1 MPLGAPNHRCYSS
14 RMNDSPEAPESTPF
28 DEAGEVPERAL
39 RIYARLWQFE
49 TWLRRMVYVELRAL
63 LGNDWSKSI
72 APNDKAFDSDKYLK
86 HMPTPEM
93 NALSYAPLSQ
103 LTKLVG
109 ENWQCFEPYLP
120 PRPLWDAK
128 LAEIAQIRHRIAHF
142 RIGHVDDHARL
153 LQFLRDIDKG
163 FWTFCTSYNDADP
176 ILPQSDDPVTTHF
189 LSLDPLPWSEIQ
201 PGKWARIGHVDK
213 SPVVGMTVQ
222 VLTRPWAAPTRQV
235 DGTPGHLYDFALM
248 AHERKF
254 DYGRLLEATRRLH
267 PDLVHVCL
275 DTFED
280 TLRLTIPTVLGS
292 AAVIALMEEVLERA
306 RSHVGR
312 SRNPVAPDAERIAA
326 EWPEY
331 VLGPKD
337 ALTFLAPDMPCSFF
351 NV

>member
-1 MPLGAPNHRCYSS
+1 
-14 RMNDSPEAPESTPF
+14 MNESPETPESTPC
-28 DEAGEVPERAL
+28 DETGEVPERAL
-39 RIYARLWQFE
+39 RIYACLWQFE

-63 LGNDWSKSI
+63 LGNSWSKSI
-72 APNDKAFDSDKYLK
+72 QPNAKAFENDKYLK

-103 LTKLVG
+103 LTRLVG

-142 RIGHVDDHARL
+142 RVGHADDHPRL
-153 LQFLRDIDKG
+153 LQFLRDIDRG

-176 ILPQSDDPVTTHF
+176 ILPQSDDPVTLHF
-189 LSLDPLPWSEIQ
+189 LPLDPLPWSEIE
-201 PGKWARIGHVDK
+201 PRKWARIGNVDR
-213 SPVVGMTVQ
+213 SVVVGMTVQ
-222 VLTRPWAAPTRQV
+222 VLTRPWAAKTNRV
-235 DGTPGHLYDFALM
+235 DGTVGHLYDFALI
-248 AHERKF
+248 AHDDRKF
-254 DYGRLLEATRRLH
+254 DYDRLLEATRRLH
-267 PDLVHVCL
+267 PNVVHMCL
-275 DTFED
+275 DSFENA
-280 TLRLTIPTVLGS
+280 LRVTIPAVLG
-292 AAVIALMEEVLERA
+292 AAEVIALMDELLERA
-306 RSHVGR
+306 RSNVGR
-312 SRNPVAPDAERIAA
+312 SRNPVTSNAEWTAA